1 MPAADWKAKSDSAE
15 YDSMRQRLVHA
26 AWEYASEH
34 GLERLTLNAV
44 AAQAECARSSV
55 YRYFD
60 NKEQLLGAVWQ
71 DRVLA
76 IGRDLDAELRRWSD
90 PREQIVRSL
99 YLAVTRVRS
108 GPSLELFLALLVDDG
123 QHMADIALEYIP
135 RIASEIMAIDS
146 IYADARKAGL
156 LRDDIS
162 DEDIL
167 RWLVTVAIALVQQ
180 NSLGRAPEQEIDFL
194 RRMLVPSIFKSI
206 KE

>member
-1 MPAADWKAKSDSAE
+1 VPGAEWKAKSDSAD
-15 YDSMRQRLVHA
+15 YDRMRQRLVAA
-26 AWEYASEH
+26 AWEFASEH
-34 GLERLTLNAV
+34 GLRRLTLNAV
-44 AAQAECARSSV
+44 AEQADCARSSV

-76 IGRDLDAELRRWSD
+76 IGHELDAEVRRWSD

-99 YLAVTRVRS
+99 YLAVIRVRS
-108 GPSLELFLALLVDDG
+108 GPSLELFRALLVNDE

-135 RIASEIMAIDS
+135 RIAGEILAIDS
-146 IYADARKAGL
+146 IYADARAHGL

-180 NSLGRAPEQEIDFL
+180 SSLGSAPEQELGFL
-194 RRMLVPSIFKSI
+194 RRMLVPSIFKSVD
-206 KE
+206 

>member
-1 MPAADWKAKSDSAE
+1 MPAAEWKAKSESAE
-15 YDSMRQRLVHA
+15 YDRMRQRLVTA
-26 AWEYASEH
+26 AWEFACDN
-34 GLERLTLNAV
+34 GLRRLTLNAV
-44 AAQAECARSSV
+44 AEQADCARSSV

-76 IGRDLDAELRRWSD
+76 IGHELDAEVRRWND

-99 YLAVTRVRS
+99 YLAVTQVRS
-108 GPSLELFLALLVDDG
+108 GPSLELFKALLVNDE

-135 RIASEIMAIDS
+135 RIAADILAIDS
-146 IYADARKAGL
+146 IYAEARAQGL

-167 RWLVTVAIALVQQ
+167 RWLVTVAIALVQLD
-180 NSLGRAPEQEIDFL
+180 SLGNAPEQELAFL
-194 RRMLVPSIFKSI
+194 HRMLVPSIFKPTG
-206 KE
+206 

>member
-1 MPAADWKAKSDSAE
+1 MPVAEWKAKSDSVE
-15 YDSMRQRLVHA
+15 YDRMRQRLVAA
-26 AWEYASEH
+26 AWEFACEN
-34 GLERLTLNAV
+34 GLQRLTLNAV
-44 AAQAECARSSV
+44 AEQADCARSSV

-76 IGRDLDAELRRWSD
+76 IGHELDAEVRRWSD

-108 GPSLELFLALLVDDG
+108 GPSLELFKALLVSDE

-135 RIASEIMAIDS
+135 RIAAEILAIDS
-146 IYADARKAGL
+146 IYADARAQGL

-167 RWLVTVAIALVQQ
+167 RWLVTVAIALVQLD
-180 NSLGRAPEQEIDFL
+180 SLGSAPEQELEFL
-194 RRMLVPSIFKSI
+194 HRMLVPSIFK
-206 KE
+206 